1 LHCAWRRAFAAG
13 NTGAADAAP
22 AADKKGEKSAR
33 REKNSGVAPL
43 SADELVQDLPH
54 ITAAVRQQ
62 AEARAL
68 EPFPGYARGLA
79 QSVMDRGTGPVFREL
94 PLQERLMERLPHR
107 CPLCSSHPITG
118 ILPHVNALAETN
130 VELLVKFVDSRGMI
144 MARKRTGVCAKHQR
158 KLAQVIKRARH
169 LGFLSFTRGPDDLN
183 NVGPPD
189 FHEHWREHGDL
200 YSPVHRQSDMDQA
213 INQSFNADPRLDENG
228 QVRQPWQLP
237 TPGQRQEALP
247 EEPQQRMAAPFTPVN
262 EHQAKYRP
270 ATFHVTHQLMAA
282 YKPVEAVSISTKN
295 GTTLTIKN
303 QPPLPEFAEPTE
315 DPIEKFGPGEHYA
328 HEAEFFGR
336 RAPAMT
342 KSELNHD
349 AVIRAAIQR
358 AKERKA
364 AGQTAA
370 APAPPSNW
378 ALRIMQENMKLEL
391 ALKVDRV
398 LKEDKQSADGIDFG
412 SIVAEVQQNLMADA
426 QDPTVK
432 ARAKL
437 DEDFEKTRYAT
448 PAKQSVHNL

>member
-1 LHCAWRRAFAAG
+1 MLC
-13 NTGAADAAP
+13 
-22 AADKKGEKSAR
+22 
-33 REKNSGVAPL
+33 
-43 SADELVQDLPH
+43 VQ
-54 ITAAVRQQ
+54 
-62 AEARAL
+62 
-68 EPFPGYARGLA
+68 
-79 QSVMDRGTGPVFREL
+79 
-94 PLQERLMERLPHR
+94 
-107 CPLCSSHPITG
+107 
-118 ILPHVNALAETN
+118 N

-282 YKPVEAVSISTKN
+282 YKPVEVRFHCFSCCCVVPYFDCVFVLLAGLQAVSISTKN